1 MNGRKLMLNGVL
13 VVVPAGRLGKVGGLH
28 GVAGVFEEGEDQL
41 DCGLKGSIVLVLKT
55 EPPALE
61 G

>member
-1 MNGRKLMLNGVL
+1 MLNGVL
-13 VVVPAGRLGKVGGLH
+13 VVVPASRLGKVGGLH

-41 DCGLKGSIVLVLKT
+41 DCGLKGSRLLVLKT